1 MTGATGTGASRF
13 EALLT
18 RWWLAAAVAAVVT
31 VALLAPGGAGTIIRW
46 HVIDAGVV
54 VVMFLG
60 SLKLDAARFREAS
73 RQVRLVGLSLVVV
86 FALAPLFALGLA
98 WALGLDGDGDRI
110 AVLICAAQA
119 STLATAIVLTEVAGG
134 DVALAILI
142 TVVTNV
148 ATVALTPLLFRVL
161 GESRIEVDHLA
172 MAGEMALKLL
182 APVLLAQ
189 LARRWLA
196 GFARRNGRRLSVFS
210 QLVILVY
217 IYTGVASSAGR
228 LAEAGAVLARVLALA
243 ASLHLLLLISSAL
256 LARAAARD
264 PGVRAAFVLCS
275 SQKTLPAAILV
286 WKSHF
291 PQLAAGPLVA
301 VAYHMLQ
308 LVADSILAPGF
319 RRLPLIRSGRTDDA
333 EPLAR
338 GGGAPTPRGE
348 R

>member
-1 MTGATGTGASRF
+1 MSGAAETRGSRF
-13 EALLT
+13 EALLN
-18 RWWLAAAVAAVVT
+18 RWWLAAAIAAVVA
-31 VALLAPGGAGTIIRW
+31 VALLAPRGAGTILRW
-46 HVIDAGVV
+46 HVIDGGVV

-60 SLKLDAARFREAS
+60 SLKLDAARFREAA
-73 RQVRLVGLSLVVV
+73 RQVRLVALSLVSV
-86 FALAPLFALGLA
+86 FTLAPLAALGLA
-98 WALGLDGDGDRI
+98 WAFGLDGDGDRI

-142 TVVTNV
+142 TVVNNV
-148 ATVALTPLLFRVL
+148 ATVAVTPLIFFVL
-161 GESRIEVDHLA
+161 GDTRVEVDHLA
-172 MAGEMALKLL
+172 MAGEMALKIL

-189 LARRWLA
+189 LCRHWLA

-210 QLVILVY
+210 QLVILIY
-217 IYTGVASSAGR
+217 IYTGVASSAER
-228 LAEAGAVLARVLALA
+228 LADAGSLLVRVLALA
-243 ASLHLLLLISSAL
+243 AALHLLLLLANAL
-256 LARAAARD
+256 IARSVTPSVGART
-264 PGVRAAFVLCS
+264 AFVLCS

-319 RRLPLIRSGRTDDA
+319 RRLPLIRGRSVRDD
-333 EPLAR
+333 EPPPGAGPHHR
-338 GGGAPTPRGE
+338 GGAR
-348 R
+348 

>member
-1 MTGATGTGASRF
+1 MTGSSDDHASRLGS
-13 EALLT
+13 LLT
-18 RWWLAAAVAAVVT
+18 RWWLAGAIAVV
-31 VALLAPGGAGTIIRW
+31 VALALLAPQGAGAIIRW

-54 VVMFLG
+54 LVMFLG
-60 SLKLDAARFREAS
+60 SLKLDTARFREAA
-73 RQVRLVGLSLVVV
+73 RRIHLAALSLVVV
-86 FALAPLFALGLA
+86 FVLAPLAALGLA
-98 WALGLDGDGDRI
+98 AALGLDGDGDRI

-142 TVVTNV
+142 TVVNNV
-148 ATVALTPLLFRVL
+148 ATVALTPLIFGVL
-161 GESRIEVDHLA
+161 GDSRVEVDHLA
-172 MAGEMALKLL
+172 MAGELALKLL

-217 IYTGVASSAGR
+217 IYTGVASSAER
-228 LAEAGAVLARVLALA
+228 LAEAGAILLRVLALA
-243 ASLHLLLLISSAL
+243 AALHLLLLVASSL
-256 LARAAARD
+256 LARAATRD
-264 PGVRAAFVLCS
+264 AGARAAFVLCS

-301 VAYHMLQ
+301 VAYHLLQ
-308 LVADSILAPGF
+308 LVVDSILAPSF
-319 RRLPLIRSGRTDDA
+319 RRLPLIRERSDGTDRPPPEA
-333 EPLAR
+333 GPHNR
-338 GGGAPTPRGE
+338 GGE